1 MNRKLIII
9 AALVALS
16 LAGLTVLNLSQANRA
31 DASEVTAQ
39 TNEVTQIFSV
49 ENMTCPACPFTVKK
63 AMARVEGVQSVNV
76 DFDAKTAT
84 AVFDPTVTTAQEI
97 AAAATN
103 VGLEGHSCFISTPS
117 VEWGAGLDGTAWPR

>member
-9 AALVALS
+9 AALVALG
-16 LAGLTVLNLSQANRA
+16 LTGLTVLNLSSANRA

-39 TNEVTQIFSV
+39 ANEVTQSFAV

-63 AMARVEGVQSVNV
+63 AMARVEGVNSVTVN
-76 DFDAKTAT
+76 FDAKTAT

-97 AAAATN
+97 AAASTN
-103 VGLEGHSCFISTPS
+103 VGYPATSIDGWKEG
-117 VEWGAGLDGTAWPR
+117 